1 MKGKDSS
8 ERKKGKTENTSP
20 KSAGSKK
27 ILLLAILGA
36 VGVGGGSIFA
46 FMSNQDAKVEDAPE
60 NEILSEQKGVDQSVL
75 GIGAQI
81 ALANQNVHN
90 NCPNCSTAIVKPVFT
105 HSAYQKG
112 AFYTFYDRHKNDVTT
127 QYDLTMLTTQ
137 VLNGWGQSRG
147 ALVHFYPLIKN
158 NTINVITDI
167 DVHNNDITQYD
178 KLILLHSEYVTQQ
191 YYDNLRNFVEKG
203 GTLILFDANS
213 LYAEVLY
220 DDVANTITLRLGHSW
235 SFDGTRAEKSVGERW
250 EQENQE
256 FIGSN
261 YGGQGKY
268 NEENV
273 LKNPDAICLHE
284 WESLP
289 TGKVC
294 TYRLSYGD
302 GVVYHTGIFGSWN
315 AHKETKLQEL
325 VQGLLLE

>member
-1 MKGKDSS
+1 MKGRDSS
-8 ERKKGKTENTSP
+8 EWKKGKAESTNIRS
-20 KSAGSKK
+20 SSSKK
-27 ILLLAILGA
+27 ILLLVILGVVAA
-36 VGVGGGSIFA
+36 VGGSIFA
-46 FMSNQDAKVEDAPE
+46 FMNNQDPEVINTPEREDV
-60 NEILSEQKGVDQSVL
+60 VDQSLL

-81 ALANQNVHN
+81 ALANQNVQN
-90 NCPNCSTAIVKPVFT
+90 NCPSCSTAIVKPIFT

-112 AFYTFYDRHKNDVTT
+112 AFYTFYDHHTNDDTT

-147 ALVHFYPLIKN
+147 ALVHFYPLINN

-167 DVHNNDITQYD
+167 DVHNNDITQYN
-178 KLILLHSEYVTQQ
+178 KLILLHNEYVTQQ
-191 YYDNLRNFVEKG
+191 YYDNLRNFVERG

-220 DDVANTITLRLGHSW
+220 DNVANTITLRLGHSW
-235 SFDGTRAEKSVGERW
+235 SFDGTRAEKSVAERW

-284 WESLP
+284 WDSLP
-289 TGKVC
+289 SGQVC
-294 TYRLSYGD
+294 AYRLSYGD
-302 GVVYHTGIFGSWN
+302 GVVYHTGVFGSWN
-315 AHKETKLQEL
+315 VHKETKLQEL
-325 VQGLLLE
+325 VRGLLLE

>member
-1 MKGKDSS
+1 MKGRDSA
-8 ERKKGKTENTSP
+8 EWKKGKSKSTNV
-20 KSAGSKK
+20 KSASSKK
-27 ILLLAILGA
+27 ILLLVILGVVAA
-36 VGVGGGSIFA
+36 VGGSIFA
-46 FMSNQDAKVEDAPE
+46 FMNNQGPEVVDTKVTNTLEKEDGA
-60 NEILSEQKGVDQSVL
+60 NEPTL

-81 ALANQNVHN
+81 ALANQNVQN
-90 NCPNCSTAIVKPVFT
+90 NCPTCSIAIVKPVFT

-112 AFYTFYDRHKNDVTT
+112 AFYTFYDRHKNDATT
-127 QYDLTMLTTQ
+127 QYDLNMLTTQ

-147 ALVHFYPLIKN
+147 ALVYFYPLIKN
-158 NTINVITDI
+158 NTINVITDV
-167 DVHNNDITQYD
+167 DVHNNDITQYK

-220 DDVANTITLRLGHSW
+220 DNVANTITLRLGHSW

-273 LKNPDAICLHE
+273 LKNPDATCLYE
-284 WESLP
+284 WDSLP
-289 TGKVC
+289 SGKVC
-294 TYRLSYGD
+294 TYQLNYGD
-302 GVVYHTGIFGSWN
+302 GIVYHTGVFGSWT